1 MPGLQ
6 GQVSSTQED
15 ATFVRTSG
23 DDKVRLSYLPALW
36 PRHCDFRLVRAEL
49 GVILCS
55 GSLRVLEKGGP
66 KLCDMLQVWRG
77 DGERE
82 TGEAETGQ
90 PWGCSLGTSHHCF
103 EAIALTGLGCTR

>member
-1 MPGLQ
+1 MPGLQGQ

-23 DDKVRLSYLPALW
+23 DDEVRLSYLSALW
-36 PRHCDFRLVRAEL
+36 PRHCDFRLARAEL

-55 GSLRVLEKGGP
+55 GSLGVLEKGGP
-66 KLCDMLQVWRG
+66 KLCDMLQVWG
-77 DGERE
+77 G
-82 TGEAETGQ
+82 AETGQ